1 MQHNKRIRTIALV
14 NFIYCLFF
22 AAIID
27 STQAQ
32 SILIKTSP
40 QLANIKRL
48 QAMVE
53 AYPESLKT
61 HQTFLEALDPDDPY
75 LKIQY
80 AIWLK
85 RFPKLF
91 NVPFSIGKWFVEKL
105 YPEGREFLL
114 KAVELNPKHAES
126 WFLLGSDAANY
137 GNTLAQQNYMA
148 KAKEAEPENSKY
160 AFQYAYSFK
169 DTNPAKYDSL
179 SIAVAFRFP
188 ESEEAPIALTY
199 LALNSKNLNE
209 KFAFFEQLY
218 KRYSAK
224 PYPSSTYGIQVFF
237 NLLLEK
243 DPQRAFEVAL
253 NMVIE
258 PKVNHY
264 EWSKNLN
271 LARTFRDAKN
281 LMVLNNPS
289 KALEILNGLSAD
301 NRENERYVLFKTET
315 IEAIYS
321 SEAAY
326 DTLSLFYA
334 KRPGI
339 KSRFALLAY
348 ARKVGKDEK
357 QVDLEIRSLREASS
371 SIAKD
376 FYLER
381 YTDTTRVSL
390 SDHKGK
396 IILLTYW
403 FPACTPCLEEF
414 PHLESVI
421 KKYTNKELV
430 YLGINTERKQD
441 GYVLPF
447 IRLRRYS
454 FISLKEQPRDKG
466 NLDYFGV
473 PQNYLI
479 DQKGRVIFSDFRI
492 DESNEDMLDL
502 MIKELLEQNL

>member
-1 MQHNKRIRTIALV
+1 MQDNKRFRTMGLRH
-14 NFIYCLFF
+14 FIYCLFF
-22 AAIID
+22 VAIID
-27 STQAQ
+27 SVQAQ
-32 SILIKTSP
+32 SKFIKTPP

-53 AYPESLKT
+53 ANPENLKA
-61 HQTFLEALDPDDPY
+61 HQTFLNALAPEDPY

-85 RFPKLF
+85 RFPKSF
-91 NVPFSIGKWFVEKL
+91 NVPFSIGKSLTNRL
-105 YPEGREFLL
+105 YPEGRAFLL

-126 WFLLGSDAANY
+126 WFLLGIDAANY
-137 GNTLAQQNYMA
+137 GDTLAQQKYMA

-169 DTNPAKYDSL
+169 DTNPATFDSL
-179 SIAVAFRFP
+179 SIAVAFKFP
-188 ESEEAPIALTY
+188 DSEEAPLALTY
-199 LALNSKNLNE
+199 LALNSKNPNE
-209 KFAFFEQLY
+209 KIAFFEQLY

-224 PYPSSTYGIQVFF
+224 PYPSSSYGIQAFF

-243 DPQRAFEVAL
+243 NPQRAFEVAL

-271 LARTFRDAKN
+271 LVRTYRDAKN
-281 LMVLNNPS
+281 MMDLNNPS
-289 KALEILNGLSAD
+289 KALEVLDGLSAE
-301 NRENERYVLFKTET
+301 NRKNDRYVLFKTEI
-315 IEAIYS
+315 IEAIYD

-348 ARKVGKDEK
+348 AKKFGKDEE
-357 QVDLEIRSLREASS
+357 QVDLDIRSLREAAAP
-371 SIAKD
+371 IAKD
-376 FYLER
+376 FYLQR
-381 YTDTTRVSL
+381 YTDTNRVSL
-390 SDHKGK
+390 SDYKGK

-403 FPACTPCLEEF
+403 FPTCPPCLAEF
-414 PHLESVI
+414 PHLESVV
-421 KKYTNKELV
+421 KKYTNRELV

-441 GYVLPF
+441 AYVLPF
-447 IRLRRYS
+447 LRSKRYS
-454 FISLKEQPRDKG
+454 FLPLKEEPRDKG
-466 NLDYFGV
+466 NLHYWGV

-479 DQKGRVIFSDFRI
+479 DQKGRVMFSDFRI

-502 MIKELLEQNL
+502 MIKELLE